1 MTDKTPSIAAI
12 VHVLTHRD
20 EYAKPATDLTLA
32 EQVEAYAAIHF
43 VEEVSKGRREAIR
56 ETLLVEAEK
65 GEVTEKGG
73 YRLPVG
79 NHTVIKEKR
88 VASAPDEKALMALLE
103 SKKLDVTN
111 AFDKVSVLVPNPSKV
126 ALLVE
131 NGQLT
136 EAEGKALYK
145 VTWALVVKP
154 SGDLE
159 SLLESS
165 VPPGVVPAKKLR
177 R

>member
-20 EYAKPATDLTLA
+20 EFAKATADLTLA

-43 VEEVSKGRREAIR
+43 IEEVSKGRREAIR
-56 ETLLVEAEK
+56 ETLLVAADK
-65 GEVTEKGG
+65 GEETEKGG
-73 YRLPVG
+73 FRLAVE
-79 NHTVIKEKR
+79 HHMVIKEKR
-88 VASAPDEKALMALLE
+88 VASAPDEKQLLALLE
-103 SKKLDVTN
+103 AKKLDVTA

-126 ALLVE
+126 SLLVE

-154 SGDLE
+154 SGELE
-159 SLLESS
+159 GLLESS
-165 VPPGVVPAKKLR
+165 VPPGVVPAKKSR

>member
-12 VHVLTHRD
+12 VHVLTHRG
-20 EYAKPATDLTLA
+20 EFEKPTAELSLA
-32 EQVEAYAAIHF
+32 EQVEAYATIHF
-43 VEEVSKGRREAIR
+43 IEEISKGRREVIR
-56 ETLLVEAEK
+56 ESLLVEADK
-65 GEVTEKGG
+65 GEATEKGG
-73 YRLPVG
+73 FRLPVG
-79 NHTVIKEKR
+79 NHTVIKERR
-88 VASAPDEKALMALLE
+88 VASAPDEKQLMALLE
-103 SKKLDVTN
+103 KKKIATAQ
-111 AFDKVSVLVPNPSKV
+111 AFDKVTVHVANPSKV

-136 EAEGKALYK
+136 EEEAKALYK

-154 SGDLE
+154 SGELE

-165 VPPGVVPAKKLR
+165 IPPGVVPAKKSR